1 MHRTHHLSMRSV
13 LPAGVCRV
21 LIVAA
26 LVGGWGCARP
36 ESSDWAQTAPV
47 IAPSKIDSTAVRFGM
62 RGPADPWVTTEAARE
77 QR

>member
-1 MHRTHHLSMRSV
+1 MDRTRHLSLRSFI
-13 LPAGVCRV
+13 PAGVCRWLV
-21 LIVAA
+21 VAA
-26 LVGGWGCARP
+26 LAGGWGCARP

-62 RGPADPWVTTEAARE
+62 RGPADLRVLIESARE